1 MQMAAGSCRM
11 QRCPALTVSSIDI
24 SPSLQELLYH
34 LLEVINA
41 ALVQCSQA
49 ILIGQVGA
57 NPTGKELADFL
68 QVVPGSSLQKG
79 NAGREADL
87 LLRLEASHLLPWPL
101 PMALLVTM
109 GLLLSLGP
117 HFYLLGTS
125 LLGMLQP
132 LLGAHPA
139 YHGHLCQQLQ
149 VLGHGGGCLPTG
161 RLGAPRF
168 GFGGPG
174 QA

>member
-57 NPTGKELADFL
+57 NTTGKELADC
-68 QVVPGSSLQKG
+68 KKRK
-79 NAGREADL
+79 AGRVL
-87 LLRLEASHLLPWPL
+87 KRYQVPL
-101 PMALLVTM
+101 P
-109 GLLLSLGP
+109 SGP
-117 HFYLLGTS
+117 RSYKH
-125 LLGMLQP
+125 
-132 LLGAHPA
+132 GA
-139 YHGHLCQQLQ
+139 Q
-149 VLGHGGGCLPTG
+149 
-161 RLGAPRF
+161 
-168 GFGGPG
+168 
-174 QA
+174 